1 MAKKIDINDVDYKT
15 FLPCMD
21 GVLLKRDKGEEKTE
35 SGVWYA
41 KEQNKQTGTVI
52 ALGDAELFEKENN
65 RIKVGSKIYF
75 IEEGYL
81 PIGEF
86 MLMKTSSVLGVFE

>member
-35 SGVWYA
+35 SGIFYA
-41 KEQNKQTGTVI
+41 REVNKQTGTVI
-52 ALGDAELFEKENN
+52 AVGEDDRFEKS
-65 RIKVGSKIYF
+65 RIKPGAKVYF
-75 IEEGYL
+75 IEKDYM
-81 PIGEF
+81 PIGDF
-86 MLMKTSSVLGVFE
+86 ILIKMNSIIGVFE